1 MLFINYQALDQ
12 FQLEFFTFIKEI
24 PITNSLIYLIFVY
37 LIIRLLFNP
46 IFPIWRSVHYGPDIK
61 ANKNR
66 FAIRGVKLDII
77 TRNHIFLFL
86 INLYIFVLSLVRQQ
100 ITKNGSKYFPL
111 ILTLFLF
118 ILIAN
123 LLGMTLYSFT
133 LTSHV
138 TVAFTLS
145 FSFFIAVVVIGLKT
159 QKSDF
164 INTFIPTAKINP
176 ILLPFLII
184 IEIISYFSKPFSLGI
199 RLFANMMSGH
209 TLLIILA
216 GFMII
221 ILEKS
226 FYIFLLPFLL
236 LLAIIGLEIM
246 IAILQTYVFSVLVC
260 IYLNDSITGAH

>member
-1 MLFINYQALDQ
+1 
-12 FQLEFFTFIKEI
+12 
-24 PITNSLIYLIFVY
+24 
-37 LIIRLLFNP
+37 
-46 IFPIWRSVHYGPDIK
+46 
-61 ANKNR
+61 
-66 FAIRGVKLDII
+66 
-77 TRNHIFLFL
+77 
-86 INLYIFVLSLVRQQ
+86 
-100 ITKNGSKYFPL
+100 
-111 ILTLFLF
+111 
-118 ILIAN
+118 
-123 LLGMTLYSFT
+123 MTLYSFT